1 MHRTLRAALGALTLL
16 GGLATA
22 GGVRAAEVNL
32 YTTREPGLIRPL
44 LDRYA
49 GETGT
54 KVNTVF
60 LQAGLAERVAAEGAR
75 SPADLLIVVDVGNV
89 MDLLQRDVVQP
100 VRSAAVTEAVPEA
113 LRDPDGRWTALSLRG
128 RAIYVSRER
137 VADEIL
143 TYESLADPRWRG
155 RVCVR
160 SGQHP
165 YNTALFSA
173 LLVKHGEG
181 WLAEWLTALKANLA
195 RKPSGG
201 DREVARDI
209 LAGLCDVGLGNTY
222 YGGLM
227 LSGRGGEE
235 QLRWG
240 QAIRLVLPGFADGS
254 GTHVNISG
262 AAVARHA
269 PNRAEAVKL
278 LEYLVSPRAQQAFAE
293 ANFEF
298 PVRPGVAADP
308 IVAGFGALR
317 VDTTPLPEI
326 AAQRAAVSRIL
337 DRVGFD
343 Q

>member
-1 MHRTLRAALGALTLL
+1 MHQTLRAALGAAVLL
-16 GGLATA
+16 CGLAGTA
-22 GGVRAAEVNL
+22 GAAEVNL

-49 GETGT
+49 ASTGT

-75 SPADLLIVVDVGNV
+75 SPADLLMVVDVGNV
-89 MDLLQRDVVQP
+89 MDLLARDVVQP
-100 VRSAAVTEAVPEA
+100 VRSEAVSAAVPAG
-113 LRDPDGRWTALSLRG
+113 LRDPEGRWTALSLRG
-128 RAIYVSRER
+128 RAIYASRER
-137 VADEIL
+137 VRDETL
-143 TYESLADPRWRG
+143 TYEGLADPRWRG

-173 LLVKHGEG
+173 LLVKHGEE

-209 LAGLCDVGLGNTY
+209 LAGICDVGLGNTY

-240 QAIRLVLPGFADGS
+240 QAIRVVLPSFADGS
-254 GTHVNISG
+254 GTHVNISA
-262 AAVARHA
+262 AAVAKHA
-269 PNRAEAVKL
+269 PNGAEAVKL
-278 LEYLVSPRAQQAFAE
+278 LEFLVSPEAQHAFAE

-298 PVRPGVAADP
+298 PVRPGVPADP
-308 IVAGFGALR
+308 IVAGFGTLR
-317 VDTTPLPEI
+317 VDATPLPEI
-326 AAQRAAVSRIL
+326 AARRAAASRVV